1 MVCKTCGERYNPG
14 DSMESEYHEFC
25 CVPEKKQEVGV

>member
-1 MVCKTCGERYNPG
+1 MICKTCGERYNPR

-25 CVPEKKQEVGV
+25 CVPEAGI

>member
-1 MVCKTCGERYNPG
+1 MVCKTCGERYNPR

-25 CVPEKKQEVGV
+25 CAPVKRQEAVQ